1 MFTAMAAVLHLGADD
16 RSSLVWI
23 VAALVL
29 YGVMLALTFRVH
41 LPLNNQIQAAGEPD
55 HIADLA
61 AVRENF
67 ESKWVRWNIARA
79 ASSTAAFGCLT
90 WALTLV
96 GGS

>member
-1 MFTAMAAVLHLGADD
+1 
-16 RSSLVWI
+16 
-23 VAALVL
+23 
-29 YGVMLALTFRVH
+29 
-41 LPLNNQIQAAGEPD
+41 LNNQIQAAGEPD